1 MILSWKTRATRM
13 RNPGQGLR
21 VRARECVQNLTGY
34 KDLFMTQICT
44 GFNPCQYMSY
54 QTTQKRRGMWE
65 ERSPQKAE
73 AVWHLRPGL
82 HLHLCDNKD
91 AWGRG
96 YTLN

>member
-1 MILSWKTRATRM
+1 
-13 RNPGQGLR
+13 
-21 VRARECVQNLTGY
+21 
-34 KDLFMTQICT
+34 MTQICT
-44 GFNPCQYMSY
+44 GFNPCQYISC
-54 QTTQKRRGMWE
+54 QTTQKQRGMWE

-96 YTLN
+96 YTLNCKEICVELARFCVCYMTCMTVEILNNNPECLF